1 MILVCSA
8 DETRHEFR
16 EGLDL
21 ILWFKWDPN
30 TAQFLTD
37 DLTSLGRVWT
47 PAASKA
53 RKMAESRICKAAK
66 IKD

>member
-21 ILWFKWDPN
+21 ILWFKWDPD
-30 TAQFLTD
+30 TAQFLAD
-37 DLTSLGRVWT
+37 DLTPLGRVWA

-53 RKMAESRICKAAK
+53 RKMADARIAKAEKSR
-66 IKD
+66 D